1 MKYRSTLY
9 TRISCAILLILMII
23 RNRIEITY
31 ASGEIVPFWIEYSDV
46 AIFITFMIILFVDW
60 KRMRLFHHNPES
72 EEAKKDYRKQ
82 TIINWIALVLFVIY
96 IISRLMRVFSF

>member
-1 MKYRSTLY
+1 MKYRSSLY
-9 TRISCAILLILMII
+9 TRITCAILFILIII

-31 ASGEIVPFWIEYSDV
+31 ASGEVLPAWLEYSDV
-46 AIFITFMIILFVDW
+46 AIFFTLMIILFIDW
-60 KRMRLFHHNPES
+60 NRMRIFHHNPKD

-96 IISRLMRVFSF
+96 IIGKLMRVLSF

>member
-1 MKYRSTLY
+1 MKYRATLY

-60 KRMRLFHHNPES
+60 KRMRLFYQNQGG
-72 EEAKKDYRKQ
+72 EEAKQSYRRQ
-82 TIINWIALVLFVIY
+82 VIINWIAVGLFAIY
-96 IISRLMRVFSF
+96 IIGKLMRILSF